1 VIQAGAINRTSITV
15 KDAFAGH
22 PAAWRDHEIVYYAH
36 DVKLSVPAFCRPHS
50 VDVKLTRPDF
60 IPPVEAIGR
69 SEHTMKSIRGPSR
82 RHILKTTMA
91 LAAAGTLS
99 GRDARALPHEAPSRA
114 GTFPHIDTGLRA
126 AVAAQEIP
134 GVVALAAT
142 DNGILYEG
150 VFGSRRFSGGPA
162 KDAAMTRDTVFRIA
176 SMVKLIT
183 SVAAMRLV
191 EQGKLSLDAP
201 APVIDPAV
209 ADAQVLDGFDAS
221 GAPIVRPPKRPI
233 ALRHL
238 LTHTSGFT
246 YRLWDAEAIRYGN
259 AVEKVPLPDRAK
271 LPRTPLMFDPG
282 ERWQYGTSIDWVGRI
297 IEAVS
302 GEPLETH
309 FRKNIFEP
317 LGMKDT
323 TFEITLAQRTREAS
337 AHRRQPDGSLRP
349 EPMEAPPQPHAPPRH
364 HSGGGGIYSTAPDY
378 LTLIR
383 MLMHG
388 GSFEGARILQ
398 PETVALMGQN
408 QIGPVEAGILKTT
421 APRVSNDVD
430 FFHGISLKWGFG
442 HMINMQA
449 VPQAR
454 SAGSMTW
461 AGLFNTYY
469 WIDPRKRVAAVFM
482 TQVLPFADERALQA
496 YRQFER
502 GVYAAVKT
510 G

>member
-1 VIQAGAINRTSITV
+1 MGIIRRPNR
-15 KDAFAGH
+15 
-22 PAAWRDHEIVYYAH
+22 RQ
-36 DVKLSVPAFCRPHS
+36 
-50 VDVKLTRPDF
+50 
-60 IPPVEAIGR
+60 
-69 SEHTMKSIRGPSR
+69 
-82 RHILKTTMA
+82 ILKTTMA
-91 LAAAGTLS
+91 LAATGALPARAG
-99 GRDARALPHEAPSRA
+99 ALPHEPSRTA
-114 GTFPHIDTGLRA
+114 AFPHIDASLRS
-126 AVAAQEIP
+126 AVGAQEVP
-134 GVVALAAT
+134 GVVAIAAT
-142 DNGILYEG
+142 ENGILYEG
-150 VFGSRRFSGGPA
+150 VFGSRRLSGGPA

-183 SVAAMRLV
+183 SVAALRLV
-191 EQGKLSLDAP
+191 EEGKLSLDGP
-201 APVIDPAV
+201 LPEIDPAV
-209 ADAQVLDGFDAS
+209 ADPQVLDGFDAKS
-221 GAPIVRPPKRPI
+221 APLLRPPKRPI

-246 YRLWDAEAIRYGN
+246 YRLWDAEAIKYIN
-259 AVEKVPLPDRAK
+259 AIEKAPAAERPK

-297 IEAVS
+297 VESIS

-309 FRKNIFEP
+309 FKKHVFEP

-323 TFEITLAQRTREAS
+323 TFEITAAQRTREAS
-337 AHRRQPDGSLRP
+337 GHHRQPDGSLKP
-349 EPMEAPPQPHAPPRH
+349 EPMEPAPKPQAAPRH

-378 LTLIR
+378 LTLLR

-388 GSFEGARILQ
+388 GSFEGARILR

-442 HMINMQA
+442 HMINMQ
-449 VPQAR
+449 PLPDAR

-469 WIDPRKRVAAVFM
+469 WIDPKRRVAAVFM
-482 TQVLPFADERALQA
+482 TQVLPFADERALRV

-502 GVYAAVKT
+502 GIYAAVKT

>member
-1 VIQAGAINRTSITV
+1 MGIIRRPNR
-15 KDAFAGH
+15 
-22 PAAWRDHEIVYYAH
+22 RQ
-36 DVKLSVPAFCRPHS
+36 
-50 VDVKLTRPDF
+50 
-60 IPPVEAIGR
+60 
-69 SEHTMKSIRGPSR
+69 
-82 RHILKTTMA
+82 ILKTTMA
-91 LAAAGTLS
+91 LAATGALPARAG
-99 GRDARALPHEAPSRA
+99 ALPHEPSRTA
-114 GTFPHIDTGLRA
+114 AFPHIDASLRS
-126 AVAAQEIP
+126 AVGAQEVP
-134 GVVALAAT
+134 GVVAIAAT
-142 DNGILYEG
+142 ENGILYEG
-150 VFGSRRFSGGPA
+150 VFGSRRLSGGPA

-183 SVAAMRLV
+183 SVAALRLV
-191 EQGKLSLDAP
+191 EEGKLSLDGPLP
-201 APVIDPAV
+201 AIDPAV
-209 ADAQVLDGFDAS
+209 ADPQVLDGFDAKS
-221 GAPIVRPPKRPI
+221 APLLRPPKRPI

-246 YRLWDAEAIRYGN
+246 YRLWDAEAIKYIN
-259 AVEKVPLPDRAK
+259 AIEKAPAAERPK

-297 IEAVS
+297 VESIS

-309 FRKNIFEP
+309 FKKHIFEP

-323 TFEITLAQRTREAS
+323 TFAITAAQRTREAS
-337 AHRRQPDGSLRP
+337 GHHRQPDGSLKP
-349 EPMEAPPQPHAPPRH
+349 EPMEPAPKPQAAPRH

-388 GSFEGARILQ
+388 GSFEGARILR

-442 HMINMQA
+442 HMINMQ
-449 VPQAR
+449 PLPDAR

-469 WIDPRKRVAAVFM
+469 WIDPKRRVAAVFM
-482 TQVLPFADERALQA
+482 TQVLPFADERALRV

-502 GVYAAVKT
+502 GIYAAVKT

>member
-1 VIQAGAINRTSITV
+1 
-15 KDAFAGH
+15 
-22 PAAWRDHEIVYYAH
+22 
-36 DVKLSVPAFCRPHS
+36 
-50 VDVKLTRPDF
+50 
-60 IPPVEAIGR
+60 
-69 SEHTMKSIRGPSR
+69 
-82 RHILKTTMA
+82 
-91 LAAAGTLS
+91 LAAAGC
-99 GRDARALPHEAPSRA
+99 
-114 GTFPHIDTGLRA
+114 
-126 AVAAQEIP
+126 
-134 GVVALAAT
+134 
-142 DNGILYEG
+142 
-150 VFGSRRFSGGPA
+150 GGPA

-183 SVAAMRLV
+183 SVAALRLV
-191 EQGKLSLDAP
+191 EEGKLSLDGP
-201 APVIDPAV
+201 LPEIDPAV
-209 ADAQVLDGFDAS
+209 ADPQVLDGFDPK
-221 GAPIVRPPKRPI
+221 GAPLLRPPKRPI

-246 YRLWDAEAIRYGN
+246 YRLWDAEAIKYGN
-259 AVEKVPLPDRAK
+259 AVEKVPAPERFK

-297 IEAVS
+297 VESIS

-309 FRKNIFEP
+309 FKKQIFEP

-323 TFEITLAQRTREAS
+323 TFEITAPQRTREAS
-337 AHRRQPDGSLRP
+337 GHHRQPDGSLKP
-349 EPMEAPPQPHAPPRH
+349 EPMEPAPKPQAAPRH

-378 LTLIR
+378 LTLLR

-388 GSFEGARILQ
+388 GSFEGARILR

-442 HMINMQA
+442 HMINMQP
-449 VPQAR
+449 VPEAR

-469 WIDPRKRVAAVFM
+469 WIDPKKHVAAVFM
-482 TQVLPFADERALQA
+482 TQVLPFADERALRV

>member
-1 VIQAGAINRTSITV
+1 MGI
-15 KDAFAGH
+15 
-22 PAAWRDHEIVYYAH
+22 
-36 DVKLSVPAFCRPHS
+36 
-50 VDVKLTRPDF
+50 
-60 IPPVEAIGR
+60 
-69 SEHTMKSIRGPSR
+69 IRGLSR
-82 RHILKTTMA
+82 RHMLKTTMA
-91 LAAAGTLS
+91 LAATGTLP
-99 GRDARALPHEAPSRA
+99 ARHAGAAQHEAPPHA
-114 GTFPHIDTGLRA
+114 TAFPHIDTSLRT
-126 AVAAQEIP
+126 AVASQEVP

-142 DNGILYEG
+142 ENSILYEG
-150 VFGSRRFSGGPA
+150 VFGSRRLSGGPA

-191 EQGKLSLDAP
+191 EQGKLSLDDP
-201 APVIDPAV
+201 APQIDPAI
-209 ADAQVLDGFDAS
+209 ADAQVLDGFEPN
-221 GAPIVRPPKRPI
+221 GTPILRPPKRPI

-259 AVEKVPLPDRAK
+259 AVDKVPVPERTK

-297 IEAVS
+297 IESIS
-302 GEPLETH
+302 GEPLESH

-323 TFEITLAQRTREAS
+323 TFEITPAQRTREAS
-337 AHRRQPDGSLRP
+337 AHRRQPDGSLKP

-383 MLMHG
+383 MLMLG
-388 GSFEGARILQ
+388 GAFEGARILE
-398 PETVALMGQN
+398 PATVALMGQN
-408 QIGPVEAGILKTT
+408 QIGSVEAGILKTT
-421 APRVSNDVD
+421 SPRVSNDVD

-442 HMINMQA
+442 SMINMQP

-469 WIDPRKRVAAVFM
+469 WIDPKKRVAAVFM
-482 TQVLPFADERALQA
+482 TQVLPFADDRALQA